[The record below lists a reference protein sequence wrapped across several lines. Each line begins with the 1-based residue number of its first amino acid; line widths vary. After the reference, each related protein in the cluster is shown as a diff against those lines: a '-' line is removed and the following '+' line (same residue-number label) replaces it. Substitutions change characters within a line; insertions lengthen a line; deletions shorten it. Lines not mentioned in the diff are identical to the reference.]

1 MLEGAGA
8 QPIHLSSV
16 WLLWPPEMTC
26 SALHLQGHG
35 VARAPAGEG
44 STEGRQRCRDK
55 GWPTEGEGGQSHH
68 GLSSPC

>member
-55 GWPTEGEGGQSHH
+55 G
-68 GLSSPC
+68 